1 MRISE
6 RYAVIEKIVNAEG
19 SVSVA
24 NLKKYFPDISD
35 MTLRRDLDALDK
47 AERIIRVHGGARSI
61 RSAVGIEDSVQMRS
75 ELHVEHKRKIARRA
89 AGLLRE
95 HMAVFIDAGSTTAEL
110 CRLFP
115 DGQYLVY
122 TSGLNCALALQRLK
136 KAEIYLLG
144 GRFSSTGL
152 CTNGSGAITHIE
164 NVHFTQAFLG
174 SNGFEPSCGFTCEN
188 CEDARLKSEIIKR
201 SEHSVIL
208 MDSSKLGRVSTYTFA
223 RLDDIDVVVSDS
235 EVDEQ
240 SARLFAREGV
250 ELLLGCD

>member
-6 RYAVIEKIVNAEG
+6 RYAIIEKIVNAEG

-24 NLKKYFPDISD
+24 NLKKYFPDMSD

-61 RSAVGIEDSVQMRS
+61 RSAVGTEDSVQVRS
-75 ELHVEHKRKIARRA
+75 GLHAEHKRKIARRA

-95 HMAVFIDAGSTTAEL
+95 HTAVFVDAGSTPAEL
-110 CRLFP
+110 CKLFP
-115 DGQYLVY
+115 DGQYLIY
-122 TSGLNCALALQRLK
+122 TRGLNCALALQGLE

-144 GRFSSTGL
+144 GRFSSAGL
-152 CTNGSGAITHIE
+152 STNGSGAVAHIE

-174 SNGFEPSCGFTCEN
+174 CNGFEPSCGFTCEN
-188 CEDARLKSEIIKR
+188 YEDARLKTEIIKR
-201 SEHSVIL
+201 SEHAVIL
-208 MDSSKLGRVSTYTFA
+208 MDSSKLGRVATYTFA
-223 RLDDIDVVVSDS
+223 GLGDVDAVVSDD

-240 SARLFAREGV
+240 SAQLFAREGV
-250 ELLLGCD
+250 ELLIGCD